1 MPQGI
6 TVAFYLPLEAAMWLQ
21 DKARASGMTV
31 HAYAR
36 EEIVKTMPERV
47 RPKSALSIKIAKE
60 ARKAEAETKK
70 AAKPVKPAKPV
81 NPPGN
86 EPKPSIE
93 ELAEKHRESV
103 LELNS
108 RAYLPSQIAASLR
121 IPYAAV
127 EIALTTKAKPKKR

>member
-47 RPKSALSIKIAKE
+47 RPKSALSIKIAKA
-60 ARKAEAETKK
+60 ARKAEAEAKK
-70 AAKPVKPAKPV
+70 AAKPVKPAK
-81 NPPGN
+81 PPGN